1 MERVKP
7 TIQSH
12 VHLCQTLFRGMAENR
27 TLISWLENRI
37 WPLEA
42 AHTPE
47 TLAVSVILSLREI
60 IETGSTGL
68 LDMGSVEHSATTV
81 EILKQS
87 GIRAVACNALM
98 DRGPDFI
105 KKELSW
111 LINESEKVQ
120 QNCGGLVQYGIAPRF
135 VLSCSPEL
143 WQWLETKNKNT
154 IRTTHAAEAP
164 GEMADPWIA
173 EHGGNIHLLNKL
185 NFLSPKTLLAHCVHL
200 QPGELNLLKNTGTSV
215 VHCPW
220 ANLHL
225 GSGIADIPE
234 LLKNNIRVMLGSDGA
249 PCNNRLDLS
258 GETRL
263 AASLASLKAC
273 PGTIT
278 GKAWQQISST
288 KAAEFFN
295 FKNFENDKVHLNLTA
310 TEEDELALSED
321 KQRYLNEIPRAGRI
335 TKVECNGRVIYDHG
349 EFPTLPKLP
358 MSIKEARETVWN
370 RALTLGMQP

>member
-1 MERVKP
+1 MERVNP

-27 TLISWLENRI
+27 TLISWLEDRI

-60 IETGSTGL
+60 ISTGSTGL
-68 LDMGSVEHSATTV
+68 LDMGSVQHSQTTI

-105 KKELSW
+105 KEELSW
-111 LINESEKVQ
+111 LRKESEKVEQ
-120 QNCGGLVQYGIAPRF
+120 RCGGLVQYGLAPRF

-143 WQWLETKNKNT
+143 WKWLETKSKNT

-173 EHGGNIHLLNKL
+173 EHGGNIHLLSKL

-200 QPGELNLLKNTGTSV
+200 QPGELELLKQTKTAL

-220 ANLHL
+220 TNLHL
-225 GSGIADIPE
+225 GSGIADVPE
-234 LLKNNIRVMLGSDGA
+234 MLRNNITVMLGSDGA

-263 AASLASLKAC
+263 AANLATLKAP
-273 PGTIT
+273 PGTVN
-278 GKAWQQISST
+278 GKTWSAISG
-288 KAAEFFN
+288 KNAADFFN
-295 FKNFENDKVHLNLTA
+295 FNNFEKDKVELSLTA
-310 TEEDELALSED
+310 TEEEELPRAED
-321 KQRYLNEIPRAGRI
+321 KQRYLNEVPRAGRVRR
-335 TKVECNGRVIYDHG
+335 VECNGKLIYDHG
-349 EFPTLPKLP
+349 EFPTLPELP
-358 MSIKEARETVWN
+358 MSIGEARDIVWS
-370 RALTLGMQP
+370 RALSLGMKP

>member
-1 MERVKP
+1 MERITP

-27 TLISWLENRI
+27 TLISWLEERI

-60 IETGSTGL
+60 ISTGSTGL
-68 LDMGSVEHSATTV
+68 LDMGSVLHSQTTI
-81 EILKQS
+81 EILRQS

-111 LINESEKVQ
+111 LTRESEKVEQ
-120 QNCGGLVQYGIAPRF
+120 SCGGLVQYGLAPRF

-143 WQWLETKNKNT
+143 WKWLETKNKNT

-185 NFLSPKTLLAHCVHL
+185 KFLSPKTLLAHCVHL
-200 QPGELNLLKNTGTSV
+200 QPGELELLKQTQTAL

-220 ANLHL
+220 TNLHL

-234 LLKNNIRVMLGSDGA
+234 MLRNNLTVMLGSDGA

-263 AASLASLKAC
+263 AANLANLKAR
-273 PGTIT
+273 PGTVSGNRWSKIS
-278 GKAWQQISST
+278 GKN
-288 KAAEFFN
+288 AADFFN
-295 FKNFENDKVHLNLTA
+295 FNNFEEDNVELSLTA
-310 TEEDELALSED
+310 TEEEELPRAED
-321 KQRYLNEIPRAGRI
+321 KERYLNEIPRAGRVK
-335 TKVECNGRVIYDHG
+335 KVQCNGKIIYDHG
-349 EFPTLPKLP
+349 EFPTLPELP
-358 MSIKEARETVWN
+358 MSIAEARDIVWK
-370 RALTLGMQP
+370 RALSLGMRP

>member
-1 MERVKP
+1 MITIKP
-7 TIQSH
+7 TVHGH

-27 TLISWLENRI
+27 TLLPWLEERI

-60 IETGSTGL
+60 ISTGSTGL
-68 LDMGSVEHSATTV
+68 LDMGSVQHSSTTV

-87 GIRAVACNALM
+87 GIRAVVCNALM
-98 DRGPDFI
+98 DRGPHYI
-105 KKELSW
+105 SKPLSW
-111 LINESEKVQ
+111 LIEESNKVQ
-120 QNCGGLVQYGIAPRF
+120 NSCEGLVQYGLAPRF

-143 WQWLETKNKNT
+143 WKWLETFDKSI

-164 GEMADPWIA
+164 GEMANEWIA
-173 EHGGNIHLLNKL
+173 EYGGNIHLLKHL

-200 QPGELNLLKNTGTSV
+200 QPGEIELLKQTKTSV

-225 GSGIADIPE
+225 GSGIADIPL
-234 LLKNNIRVMLGSDGA
+234 LLKNNVNVLLGSDGA

-258 GETRL
+258 GEVRL
-263 AASLASLKAC
+263 ASNLAAVKDR
-273 PGTIT
+273 PGAIS
-278 GKAWQQISST
+278 GSKWEQLSST
-288 KAAEFFN
+288 GAAELLGFSDFFN
-295 FKNFENDKVHLNLTA
+295 DSIDLQLTR
-310 TEEDELALSED
+310 TEEDELNLAED
-321 KQRYLNEIPRAGRI
+321 KAKYIAEIPRAGRVK
-335 TKVECNGRVIYDHG
+335 KVTCAGRVIYDNG

-358 MSIKEARETVWN
+358 MSIERARDILWR
-370 RALTLGMQP
+370 RASALGMKP